1 MRRINLVLKRLELDK
16 SWHQTKG
23 HQSHPGRDTAIE
35 RIDEVIATW
44 QEAYDRL
51 AGVPEREDK

>member
-1 MRRINLVLKRLELDK
+1 MRRIHLVLKRLELDK
-16 SWHQTKG
+16 AWYQRHSQG
-23 HQSHPGRDTAIE
+23 EAAIE

-44 QEAYDRL
+44 QKAYDRL